1 MKFSYLLITY
11 LKHQS
16 VSMDLIDNNVK
27 KFYNFYNSIVQFQQG
42 RIRYETT
49 EHARIGTGHGHGR
62 GCL

>member
-1 MKFSYLLITY
+1 
-11 LKHQS
+11 
-16 VSMDLIDNNVK
+16 MDLIDNNVK

-42 RIRYETT
+42 RIRYEKT